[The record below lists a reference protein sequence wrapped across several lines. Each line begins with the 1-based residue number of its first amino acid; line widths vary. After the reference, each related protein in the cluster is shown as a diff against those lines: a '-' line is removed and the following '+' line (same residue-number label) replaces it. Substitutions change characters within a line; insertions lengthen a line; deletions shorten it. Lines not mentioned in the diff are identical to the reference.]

1 MDDLE
6 EFYKYLFVTDQL
18 HIFYGTDKEE
28 EEELEEPLKRVLSK
42 DKDKKDINE

>member
-18 HIFYGTDKEE
+18 HIFYGTNKEE
-28 EEELEEPLKRVLSK
+28 EEQDLEEPLKRELSK
-42 DKDKKDINE
+42 DKKDKNK